1 MPFYELV
8 CIARGRLPKQHF
20 SELLRTSARC
30 VLNNGGVVRGF
41 VNLGERELPY
51 RMKRHQ
57 LYHTRGY
64 YWLMHF
70 DANPATVKT
79 LTEKLLIDTRVIR
92 QTTIKLGDKLKEVIT
107 RPDKTHMM

>member
-8 CIARGRLPKQHF
+8 CISRGRIQTAQLGD
-20 SELLRTSARC
+20 LLRTSARSI
-30 VLNNGGVVRGF
+30 LQNGGVVRGF

-57 LYHTRGY
+57 LYHHRGH

-70 DANPATVKT
+70 DANPATVKE
-79 LTEKLLIDTRVIR
+79 LTDNLRIDTRVIR
-92 QTTIKLGDKLKEVIT
+92 QTTIKLGDKLKDIIT
-107 RPDKTHMM
+107 RPDKTYMM